1 MNNIIKSSGVYDI
14 NLFNSISNNTTI
26 LSTFDV
32 SGLTRLSTTT
42 INSSLNW
49 RWLQKEVKTNI
60 TDFQKYI
67 SKYNT

>member
-32 SGLTRLSTTT
+32 SGLTRLSTTA

-49 RWLQKEVKTNI
+49 RWLQKGVKN
-60 TDFQKYI
+60 
-67 SKYNT
+67 